1 MTECIAYRLDSK
13 TFATL
18 YFGTFDSFLA
28 GLSINRVSVLT
39 ANEPALTSSA
49 KQKLGTKSL
58 LS

>member
-28 GLSINRVSVLT
+28 GLGSHLVYSIVLPKRSK
-39 ANEPALTSSA
+39 NQFNPVH
-49 KQKLGTKSL
+49 
-58 LS
+58 LSREKA